1 MDESIRSRE
10 QLFEFISNKKKLVI
24 LTGAGLSA
32 GSGIPTYRDSE
43 GNWLRSEPI
52 QHQDFISKHSARQRY
67 WLRSFAGWPA
77 VAEAIP
83 SIGHKVLTE
92 LEHRGHVELIVTQN
106 IDRLHQKAGSRR
118 VIDLHGR
125 LDEVVC
131 LSCKAICS
139 RASIQQEISAQNSL
153 LTETGQLA
161 PDGDADVEEQFMA
174 SVVPPRCHQCQGILK
189 PNVVFFGDNVPAI
202 VVQQV
207 YDAISE
213 CDGLLI
219 IGTSL
224 KVFSGYRFCRH
235 ASEIGIPIASINP
248 GRSRGD
254 ELIALQVR
262 APADDVLGQLRLQ
275 LREGFQYTPQHVI
288 EGGKP
293 KAQQ

>member
-1 MDESIRSRE
+1 MDESISSRE

-24 LTGAGLSA
+24 LTGAGISA
-32 GSGIPTYRDSE
+32 GSGIPTYRDRM

-67 WLRSFAGWPA
+67 WLRSYAGWPA

-92 LEHRGHVELIVTQN
+92 LEHRGHLKLIVTQN
-106 IDRLHQKAGSRR
+106 VDRLHQKAGSRR

-125 LDEVVC
+125 LDEVIC
-131 LSCKAICS
+131 LSCKVICS
-139 RASIQQEISAQNSL
+139 RASIQQEISALNSL
-153 LTETGQLA
+153 LTEAGQLA
-161 PDGDADVEEQFMA
+161 PDGDADVDEQFLA
-174 SVVPPRCHQCQGILK
+174 SVVPPRCHRCQGILK
-189 PNVVFFGDNVPAI
+189 PNVVFFGDNVPAT

-207 YDAISE
+207 YDAITE

-219 IGTSL
+219 IGSSL
-224 KVFSGYRFCRH
+224 KVFSGFRFCRH

-254 ELIALQVR
+254 ELIVLQVR
-262 APADDVLGQLRLQ
+262 EPADDVLPVVLMRLKA
-275 LREGFQYTPQHVI
+275 
-288 EGGKP
+288 KP
-293 KAQQ
+293 